1 MTHSFCCWETH
12 ILGKLHNPLYGR
24 QGARVQADTLQE
36 KPFRAV
42 LQHPKQMGESKEE
55 STSAGTSAPTVP
67 EKAAAPAHPAASAAP
82 PVQGV
87 PVGAPGYYPQY
98 QAGPGFQQNRPLGY
112 GSYGTQ
118 GAPGA
123 AAYPYHSQEPQSFE
137 VHEVHRPQ
145 ERLPCIIGI
154 QLIL

>member
-1 MTHSFCCWETH
+1 
-12 ILGKLHNPLYGR
+12 
-24 QGARVQADTLQE
+24 
-36 KPFRAV
+36 
-42 LQHPKQMGESKEE
+42 MGESKE
-55 STSAGTSAPTVP
+55 SSSAGAGPSASTVP
-67 EKAAAPAHPAASAAP
+67 EKGAPEKSGPPEHPAASAAAP

-87 PVGAPGYYPQY
+87 PVGAGAYHPQYGPGY
-98 QAGPGFQQNRPLGY
+98 QNRPVGY

-118 GAPGA
+118 GAPGT

-145 ERLPCIIGI
+145 ERLPCLIGY